1 MASANTEAPLRKL
14 SEGGVEDFC
23 CNNQNNHKTME
34 KIKFNSSFGN
44 FPQFIGL
51 AIIRGSGDRLIQ
63 QVMGNEK
70 SHGICHF
77 QNYLNGKSKVQ
88 RVSSPAESASYGV
101 WQVPW
106 DLPF

>member
-1 MASANTEAPLRKL
+1 
-14 SEGGVEDFC
+14 
-23 CNNQNNHKTME
+23 ME

-88 RVSSPAESASYGV
+88 RVSSPAESASYGK

-106 DLPF
+106 DLPFSEILKWHVPGDLPLSKVLESG